1 MVPTEGTP
9 FVVFGDDWD
18 RHPSTIQHT
27 FRHIATRYPVIWV
40 NGIGHAVPR
49 LSARHVKRAFEKLG
63 HILRADAAQAPAPH
77 AVLGGGVPAS
87 IIYPRVLP
95 WHNIGF
101 VHASNTKW
109 LVRAIKERLASLGL
123 TKPPILVTGSP
134 PSDGVVG
141 RLGELASVY
150 YVLDDFLAFP
160 SYTASM
166 LGPLE
171 KALLDKIDMVVG
183 TAASLTK
190 TKFPRS
196 GRAYHLPQGVNYQ
209 HFAEPRPLP
218 ADLAGLPRPLIGF
231 AGGLARACDLPLLGR
246 IADAFPDASIVLI
259 GPNALDESELAQFR
273 RPNVH
278 MLGSRPYI
286 DLPGYVQHFDVGI
299 IPYAISQW
307 TVAVDPLKLLEYL
320 AAGLPVVTTAIP
332 EAQKYASHVTV
343 APTHEDFI
351 KGIRDALTV
360 DRAAARARGQGLARE
375 HTWER
380 RADAFLALVGDVL
393 AQKGVLQPAAKRA

>member
-49 LSARHVKRAFEKLG
+49 LSARHVRRAFEKLG
-63 HILRADAAQAPAPH
+63 QLVRSSSAPAPAPH

-95 WHNIGF
+95 WHHIGF
-101 VHASNTKW
+101 VHASNTRW
-109 LVRAIKERLASLGL
+109 LVRAIKERLAALGL

-141 RLGELASVY
+141 SLGELASVY

-171 KALLDKIDMVVG
+171 KTLLDKIDMVVG

-196 GRAYHLPQGVNYQ
+196 GRSYHLPQGVNYE
-209 HFAEPRPLP
+209 HFAERRAEP
-218 ADLAGLPRPLIGF
+218 ADLANLPRPIIGF

-259 GPNALDESELAQFR
+259 GPNALDENELAQFR

-278 MLGSRPYI
+278 LLGSRPYI

-332 EAQKYASHVTV
+332 EAYKYESHVAV

-351 KGIRDALTV
+351 NAIRAALTV
-360 DRAAARARGQGLARE
+360 NRDAVRERGQALARE

-380 RADAFLALVGDVL
+380 RADTFLSLVGGVIAD
-393 AQKGVLQPAAKRA
+393 KGLMSPAAKRA